1 MRSYARTSS
10 PVGLLTISVGFL
22 LLVTL
27 LVVFSRQLVQN
38 ISELTVPASAIAV
51 VAVLALPLIFLG
63 FIVYRTARLLRD
75 RALRRPGSRLKGRF
89 ILFIT
94 TLVLLATVPL
104 ELVSFNFIDLASDFW
119 LSAGIEESIDGAM
132 RLALDYNRAIQ
143 HNLESF
149 TDSDVLDSLLATLS
163 RNPAAQWRAIA
174 ESNSLIDFVQ
184 VFDEKGTEIAFFV
197 SEAHADTR
205 SELRVASL
213 QELRRLPEIGRFDR
227 RSMSFIRARVT
238 REVEGKPC
246 EVAVGTVLS
255 AGFTQTSSRLSAAT
269 SMLRELNLYSRN
281 LSMAVLF
288 VYVLFTLP
296 IILLCLLAGF
306 YLADELVLPIM
317 SLEDAI
323 RRVAQGDFSFRILVR
338 SRDEL
343 SVLVNSF
350 NRMVTELADSRQKLR
365 QAEKIAAWK
374 DIARRLAHE
383 LKNPLTPIKLSAQR
397 ILRRSST
404 HPGDHPEGD
413 LDRVI
418 ASSVRSIIREVDI
431 LDGLLRDFG
440 DFARLPE
447 PRRAPLGLLRVA
459 EQTVSAYAPAAP
471 GVKFDL
477 TGLPPEL
484 TLSADAEQLSR
495 VFSNLLRNAV
505 QAMPEGG
512 TVSFVADTVRKGES
526 EYCRIL
532 VRDTGRGMD
541 EETRRQ
547 AFQPYFTTKKEGT
560 GLGLAIVE
568 RIVFDHNGQ
577 IWIESREGV
586 GTTVFIDLPLE
597 REAG

>member
-1 MRSYARTSS
+1 MRSYARSSS
-10 PVGLLTISVGFL
+10 PIGLLTISVGFL

-38 ISELTVPASAIAV
+38 ISELTVPAGAIAIFAV
-51 VAVLALPLIFLG
+51 VALPLIFLG
-63 FIVYRTARLLRD
+63 FIVYRTLRLLRD
-75 RALRRPGSRLKGRF
+75 RALRRPGSLLKSRF

-94 TLVLLATVPL
+94 TLVLLATIPL
-104 ELVSFNFIDLASDFW
+104 EIVSFNFIDLASSFW

-132 RLALDYNRAIQ
+132 RLALDYNGAIQ
-143 HNLESF
+143 RNLESF
-149 TDSDVLDSLLATLS
+149 TSSGALRALLSALP
-163 RNPAAQWRAIA
+163 RNPAAEWRGIS
-174 ESNSLIDFVQ
+174 ESNSFIDFLQ
-184 VFDEKGTEIAFFV
+184 VFDEKGTELAFFV

-213 QELRRLPEIGRFDR
+213 QELRRLPGIGRFDR
-227 RSMSFIRARVT
+227 RSMSFIRARVK
-238 REVEGKPC
+238 REIEGRSY

-255 AGFTQTSSRLSAAT
+255 AGFSQTSSRLSAAT

-288 VYVLFTLP
+288 VYVVFTLP

-374 DIARRLAHE
+374 EIARRLAHE

-404 HPGDHPEGD
+404 RPGDQPGGD
-413 LDRVI
+413 LDRVV
-418 ASSVRSIIREVDI
+418 ASSVQAIIREVDI
-431 LDGLLRDFG
+431 LDGLLREFG

-447 PRRAPLGLLRVA
+447 PRRAPMRLAEVA
-459 EQTVSAYAPAAP
+459 EQSVSAYAPTAP
-471 GVKFDL
+471 GVRFDL

-484 TLSADAEQLSR
+484 VLSADAEQLSR
-495 VFSNLLRNAV
+495 VFSNLLRNSIH
-505 QAMPEGG
+505 AMPAGG
-512 TVSFVADTVRKGES
+512 TVTILADTVRKGES
-526 EYCRIL
+526 DYCRIL

-547 AFQPYFTTKKEGT
+547 AFHPYFTTKKEGT

-577 IWIESREGV
+577 IWIESKEGV